1 MKTVLFILLVLAG
14 CADSSESPDAVDQGM
29 DQGSKT
35 HDADTNN
42 KQNGDMGLD
51 GDAFLDA
58 NLEIDASTDAAV
70 DAEVDTD
77 IPAPLCPQTATCG
90 ALDPGATEHFAKSL
104 VGCAFQLKKNDR
116 FATAQAELQS
126 IAGAG
131 KGFVALE
138 NLNLNRTA
146 QSGVT
151 AQTAERLK
159 NHDYFGFRWNAG
171 DMATTDWYPQAIT
184 GNEDAGKGGRR
195 LLVAWYDHTG
205 ATPEKGVRVSVID
218 LNTNP
223 IRYRHILLVE
233 PNGTSFGPVLTGA
246 GTSLHGGGMVWY
258 GDLLYVADTGNGFRV
273 FDLSKIIEVTDTD
286 DTDAIGVSGGRVD
299 AFGYRY
305 IAGQIARY
313 TGTSEGCD
321 IRFSFAGVDRQS
333 DPPLIITGEYR
344 ADDAGGR
351 LARWPMDADG
361 WLHEDS
367 DQVIRAKDAFVGAQT
382 RMQGALSLGDALY
395 ISSSSQ
401 AGSLGRLYRTKVG
414 QESKIT
420 AWVYGAE
427 DLYYEG
433 TQDRIWTPAE
443 HPNARD
449 VVSIPRQAP

>member
-171 DMATTDWYPQAIT
+171 DMATTD
-184 GNEDAGKGGRR
+184 
-195 LLVAWYDHTG
+195 
-205 ATPEKGVRVSVID
+205 
-218 LNTNP
+218 
-223 IRYRHILLVE
+223 
-233 PNGTSFGPVLTGA
+233 
-246 GTSLHGGGMVWY
+246 
-258 GDLLYVADTGNGFRV
+258 
-273 FDLSKIIEVTDTD
+273 
-286 DTDAIGVSGGRVD
+286 
-299 AFGYRY
+299 
-305 IAGQIARY
+305 
-313 TGTSEGCD
+313 
-321 IRFSFAGVDRQS
+321 
-333 DPPLIITGEYR
+333 
-344 ADDAGGR
+344 
-351 LARWPMDADG
+351 
-361 WLHEDS
+361 
-367 DQVIRAKDAFVGAQT
+367 
-382 RMQGALSLGDALY
+382 
-395 ISSSSQ
+395 
-401 AGSLGRLYRTKVG
+401 
-414 QESKIT
+414 
-420 AWVYGAE
+420 
-427 DLYYEG
+427 
-433 TQDRIWTPAE
+433 
-443 HPNARD
+443 
-449 VVSIPRQAP
+449 